1 VTGARTNDATL
12 GIVRGVATVASLLVD
27 RYELLECVG
36 SGGMGTVH
44 RAHDRRLDRDVA
56 VKIPTLDAGPTARER
71 FRREARAAAR
81 LSHPNIV
88 RVYDWDERDG
98 AAYIVME
105 YVDGPSL
112 RDVLAASGRIPVRDA
127 AGIGAQIADA
137 LAHAHSHGV
146 VHRDVKPSNVLL
158 ERGRV
163 VKVTD
168 FGIAH
173 STESETITDPGAVV
187 GTIGY
192 LSPEQLRGARADAR
206 SDVYSLGML
215 LATIADSSRGPLD
228 PVIRRA
234 TAPEPADR
242 YQRATE
248 LRDALHRVAR
258 AEPVMAIPVVIPPP
272 RAPRAASSRVPTPIA
287 PTAPVPV
294 VPVAPVA
301 APAPTTPSRR
311 SARRA
316 ARASGR
322 AAAHA
327 EKLARPRRR
336 LRVRSTR
343 VWRVWHVL
351 AILLPIVLLGAGA
364 IAYTRATSPGP
375 SVVVPEVVNRGSVDA
390 AVALRAVK
398 LGYRERLVDSPTPAG
413 LVLEQRPRSGQ
424 EIEVGSRVVIVVS
437 RVQSTV
443 PHVAGLMADDAQA
456 VLARAGFTAVSVTQ
470 EDRDDEQPGTV
481 LRSTPEEGQRAAKAA
496 PFTLVVARSPYV
508 QLPGNFVGLDEAT
521 AAAKLTEL
529 GLVGKK
535 ETMASRTVAA
545 GVVLS
550 ANPGVGQPIRRGSTV
565 TYRVS
570 TGPRQVAL
578 PSTVGLSRGD
588 AQGELEDRGFHVV
601 VDLVVASNSLK
612 GKVVT
617 QSPTGGTAPEGST
630 VTINVGTTG
639 K

>member
-1 VTGARTNDATL
+1 M
-12 GIVRGVATVASLLVD
+12 VRGVATVAELLAD
-27 RYELLECVG
+27 RYELVECVG
-36 SGGMGTVH
+36 SGGMGAVH

-56 VKIPTLDAGPTARER
+56 VKIPTLEAGPTARER

-98 AAYIVME
+98 TAYIVME

-112 RDVLAASGRIPVRDA
+112 RDVLAVSGRVPVRDA

-158 ERGRV
+158 ERGTV
-163 VKVTD
+163 VKVGD

-187 GTIGY
+187 GTVGY

-206 SDVYSLGML
+206 SDIYSLGML

-234 TAPEPADR
+234 TAPDPTDR
-242 YQRATE
+242 YQRATD

-258 AEPVMAIPVVIPPP
+258 AEPVMAIPVVVPPP
-272 RAPRAASSRVPTPIA
+272 RASRATASAPRVPTPIV
-287 PTAPVPV
+287 PTAPAPAPV
-294 VPVAPVA
+294 VPVSAPT
-301 APAPTTPSRR
+301 PTTPSRR
-311 SARRA
+311 SARRT
-316 ARASGR
+316 ARASER

-327 EKLARPRRR
+327 QKLARPPRR
-336 LRVRSTR
+336 LRARRTR
-343 VWRVWHVL
+343 VWRVRHLL
-351 AILLPIVLLGAGA
+351 AILVPIVLLGAAA
-364 IAYTRATSPGP
+364 IAYTRATAPGP

-398 LGYRERLVDSPTPAG
+398 LGYMQRFVDSPTPAG
-413 LVLEQRPRSGQ
+413 LVLEQHPRSGK
-424 EIEVGSRVVIVVS
+424 EIEVGSRVLIVVS
-437 RVQSTV
+437 RVQATV
-443 PHVAGLMADDAQA
+443 PHIAGLMADDAQA
-456 VLARAGFTAVSVTQ
+456 VLARAGFSAVTVTQ
-470 EDRDDEQPGTV
+470 EDRDDELPGTV

-496 PFTLVVARSPYV
+496 PLTLVVARSPYV

-521 AAAKLTEL
+521 AVAKLTEL

-535 ETMASRTVAA
+535 ESLTSRTVAP
-545 GVVLS
+545 GVVVS
-550 ANPGVGQPIRRGSTV
+550 ASPGVGQPIRRGSTV

-570 TGPRQVAL
+570 TGPKQVAL
-578 PSTVGLSRGD
+578 PSTVGWSRSD
-588 AQGELEDRGFHVV
+588 AQHELEDRGFHVV
-601 VDLVVASNSLK
+601 VNLVVASGSLK

-617 QSPTGGTAPEGST
+617 QSPAGGTAAEGST
-630 VTINVGTTG
+630 VTINVGTTS

>member
-1 VTGARTNDATL
+1 VTGARTNDATV

-27 RYELLECVG
+27 RYELWECVG

-56 VKIPTLDAGPTARER
+56 VKIPTLDAGPTARDR

-88 RVYDWDERDG
+88 RVYDWDEHDG
-98 AAYIVME
+98 VAYIVME

-112 RDVLAASGRIPVRDA
+112 RDVLAMSGRVPVRDA

-158 ERGRV
+158 ERGTV

-187 GTIGY
+187 GTVGY

-206 SDVYSLGML
+206 SDIYSLGML

-234 TAPEPADR
+234 TAPEPTDR

-258 AEPVMAIPVVIPPP
+258 AEPVMAIPAVVPPP
-272 RAPRAASSRVPTPIA
+272 RAPRVPSSRVPTPIV

-294 VPVAPVA
+294 VPVA
-301 APAPTTPSRR
+301 APAPATPSRR

-316 ARASGR
+316 ARASAR

-327 EKLARPRRR
+327 QKLARPPRR
-336 LRVRSTR
+336 LRVRNTR
-343 VWRVWHVL
+343 VWRVRHVL

-364 IAYTRATSPGP
+364 VAYTRATAPGP

-413 LVLEQRPRSGQ
+413 LVLEQHPRSGK

-437 RVQSTV
+437 RVRSTV
-443 PHVAGLMADDAQA
+443 PHVAGLTADDAQA
-456 VLARAGFTAVSVTQ
+456 VLARAGFTAVSVAQ
-470 EDRDDEQPGTV
+470 EDRDDAQPGTV

-535 ETMASRTVAA
+535 ETTTSRSVGA

-550 ANPGVGQPIRRGSTV
+550 ATPGVGQPIRRGSTV

-570 TGPRQVAL
+570 TGPKQVAL
-578 PSTVGLSRGD
+578 PSTVSWSRGD
-588 AQGELEDRGFHVV
+588 AQDELEGRGFHVV
-601 VDLVVASNSLK
+601 VNLVVASSSLK

>member
-1 VTGARTNDATL
+1 M
-12 GIVRGVATVASLLVD
+12 GIVRGVATVAELLVD

-36 SGGMGTVH
+36 SGGMGAVH

-56 VKIPTLDAGPTARER
+56 VKIPMLDAGPTARER

-81 LSHPNIV
+81 LSHPNVV

-112 RDVLAASGRIPVRDA
+112 RDVLAVSGRVPVRDA
-127 AGIGAQIADA
+127 ARIGAQIADA

-158 ERGRV
+158 EGGTV

-187 GTIGY
+187 GTVGY

-215 LATIADSSRGPLD
+215 LATIADSSRGALD

-242 YQRATE
+242 YQRASE

-258 AEPVMAIPVVIPPP
+258 AEPVVAIPVVAPPP
-272 RAPRAASSRVPTPIA
+272 RAPHVAASRVPTPIV

-294 VPVAPVA
+294 VPIA
-301 APAPTTPSRR
+301 APAPAPATPSRR
-311 SARRA
+311 SARRR
-316 ARASGR
+316 ARASAR

-327 EKLARPRRR
+327 QKLARPPRR
-336 LRVRSTR
+336 LRVRNAR
-343 VWRVWHVL
+343 VWRVRHVL
-351 AILLPIVLLGAGA
+351 AVLVPIVLLGAA
-364 IAYTRATSPGP
+364 AVAYTRATAPGP

-390 AVALRAVK
+390 VVALRAVK
-398 LGYRERLVDSPTPAG
+398 LGYTQRFVDSPTPAG
-413 LVLEQRPRSGQ
+413 LVLEQHPRSG
-424 EIEVGSRVVIVVS
+424 EKIEVGSRVVIVVS

-443 PHVAGLMADDAQA
+443 PHVAGLMVDDAQA
-456 VLARAGFTAVSVTQ
+456 VLARAGFTAVTVTQ

-508 QLPGNFVGLDEAT
+508 QLPGNFIGLDETT
-521 AAAKLTEL
+521 AVARLTEL

-535 ETMASRTVAA
+535 ETATSRTVAA

-550 ANPGVGQPIRRGSTV
+550 ASPGVGQPIRRGSTV

-570 TGPRQVAL
+570 TGPKQVAL
-578 PSTVGLSRGD
+578 PSTVGWSRGD

-601 VDLVVASNSLK
+601 VNLVVASNSLK

-617 QSPTGGTAPEGST
+617 QSPAGGTAPEGST
-630 VTINVGTTG
+630 VTIIVGTTG